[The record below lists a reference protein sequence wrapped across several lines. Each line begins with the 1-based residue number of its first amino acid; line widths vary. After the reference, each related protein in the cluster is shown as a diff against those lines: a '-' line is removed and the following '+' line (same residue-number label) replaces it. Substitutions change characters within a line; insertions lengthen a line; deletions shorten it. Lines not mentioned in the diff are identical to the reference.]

1 MMTRLDNIIYIYTSN
16 IAIQEK
22 QTILIERKSCTLTDQ
37 NYNLFLISQSVNL
50 VEGNNLFTMIDR

>member
-1 MMTRLDNIIYIYTSN
+1 MTRLDNIIYIYTSN